1 VTVTVPEP
9 EVAVNVCSQLP
20 EPAVAACADGAVT
33 IEIAESVETAKIK
46 GINEAT
52 KRRALRMKAARFNAI
67 PMYSFTGA
75 TSDCLFLTRKCLNE
89 WNLSPLNSPQPNK
102 IERGEWDSRHT
113 VYFQKSLNTKPLL

>member
-20 EPAVAACADGAVT
+20 EPAVAACADGAET
-33 IEIAESVETAKIK
+33 IEIAENVETAKTK

-52 KRRALRMKAARFNAI
+52 KRRALRMKAARLNAI

-75 TSDCLFLTRKCLNE
+75 TGDCLFLTRKCLNE
-89 WNLSPLNSPQPNK
+89 WNLSPLNSPQPSKN
-102 IERGEWDSRHT
+102 ERGEWDSEHT
-113 VYFQKSLNTKPLL
+113 FCFQKSLNSKPLL